1 RLQNAVEFDFPTN
14 IVMPAGSRLL
24 VVGFDPL
31 TNATALAGFR
41 ANYGVPTETPIY
53 GPWQGR
59 LGNGEQTLE
68 LKKPDPWGTNG
79 VPYVLVEKVH
89 YLDHAPWP
97 EPADGTGASL
107 QRSALAAYANEPTN
121 WFAAPPTAGAPN
133 TSNLPPTVQLTS
145 PTAGAL
151 CWSSSNIVLV
161 ATAADSDGTI
171 QRVEF
176 RADGHLLGQVS
187 TPPYT
192 FVWTNP
198 VPGPH
203 SLSAIAVD
211 NRFGITESA
220 TVAITVLLPPPLVSL
235 TQPADRTVVLA
246 GSSLAV
252 TATATSPLAGID
264 HVGFYVGNQLF
275 AQMYAPPYSVT
286 VSSATPATWELTAVA
301 VDTLG
306 SAGTSAVVRVAFST
320 GSNAP
325 TTLVPAGATWKYLD
339 DGSNQGTN
347 WITPGFPDSAW
358 KSGPAELGYGDK
370 PDGRPE
376 TTEIGFGPNAT
387 TKWVTYYFR
396 HAFTVAQ
403 AANLQGL
410 TLNLLRDDGAV
421 VYLNGK
427 EVFRSNMPE
436 GPIDYLQLAT
446 NTVSGIEET
455 MYYPQGVDAALV
467 RDGTNVLAVEVH
479 QASRDSTDVS
489 FDLAFA
495 GTGTLLAPAILGQPA
510 SQQVPAG
517 GTAVFSV
524 DAGGAAP

>member
-1 RLQNAVEFDFPTN
+1 
-14 IVMPAGSRLL
+14 
-24 VVGFDPL
+24 
-31 TNATALAGFR
+31 
-41 ANYGVPTETPIY
+41 
-53 GPWQGR
+53 
-59 LGNGEQTLE
+59 
-68 LKKPDPWGTNG
+68 
-79 VPYVLVEKVH
+79 
-89 YLDHAPWP
+89 
-97 EPADGTGASL
+97 
-107 QRSALAAYANEPTN
+107 
-121 WFAAPPTAGAPN
+121 

-524 DAGGAAP
+524 DAGGAAPLSYQWRLNDAPIPNATAPVLVVTNAQTGNVGLYQVLITNSVGRALSAAVTLSLTNGPPNPGTNQLSIVRLPTGYRLRYRSTPARPCELQRSVDLAHWDTLATLTIPAEGIVEYLEPTPPANGAYYRVRQP